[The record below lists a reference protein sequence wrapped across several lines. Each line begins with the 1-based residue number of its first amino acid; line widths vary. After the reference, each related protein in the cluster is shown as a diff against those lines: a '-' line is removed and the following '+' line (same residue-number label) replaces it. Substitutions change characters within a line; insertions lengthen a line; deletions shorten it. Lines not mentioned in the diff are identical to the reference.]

1 MKAVQQRVKGMGL
14 KLLGMYKG
22 VNKLVPISLCL
33 QGGNRGGKG
42 EFWIEVKLQ
51 LVKEVY
57 SFYGWHCNVVGHY
70 NYYTAKLLVVITEIP
85 SD

>member
-14 KLLGMYKG
+14 KLIGMYKG

-33 QGGNRGGKG
+33 LEGNKG
-42 EFWIEVKLQ
+42 DKEQFWIEVKLQ

-57 SFYGWHCNVVGHY
+57 SFYG
-70 NYYTAKLLVVITEIP
+70 
-85 SD
+85 